1 MSVRLATEKDYPA
14 MLEIYRPYVETTR
27 ISFEYETP
35 SSEVFKK
42 RISDIAEKHPVLV
55 YEEDGKVLGYAYT
68 ADVFERKAYSWCAEL
83 SVYVEKECRGKG
95 IGKRLVCAAEDIARF
110 LGYKILYSLVTEEN
124 AASVAFH
131 TALGYNK
138 VAFFPAQGY
147 KFGAWTGVFW
157 FEKRL
162 AENTEEM
169 TIPPY
174 ISRVYRKNIDEILKK
189 YE

>member
-1 MSVRLATEKDYPA
+1 MGVRLANEKDYPA
-14 MLEIYRPYVETTR
+14 MLEIYRPYVENTR

-35 SSEVFKK
+35 SVEAFKS
-42 RISDIAEKHPVLV
+42 RISSIAEKHPVLV
-55 YEEDGKVLGYAYT
+55 YEEDGKILGYSYT

-83 SVYVEKECRGKG
+83 SVYVERGCRGKG
-95 IGKRLVCAAEDIARF
+95 IGKRLVGAAEDITRF

-131 TALGYNK
+131 KALGYK
-138 VAFFPAQGY
+138 QIAFFPNQGY
-147 KFGAWTGVFW
+147 KFGAWTGVVW

-162 AENTEEM
+162 SANTENM
-169 TIPPY
+169 TIPPN
-174 ISRVYRKNIDEILKK
+174 ISCVYRKNIDDILKR